1 MTLNVSSAAPTP
13 APQRYHPV
21 LVALHWLIALLIFV
35 AAFLALVPGGEDRR
49 QAGLTI
55 AGLPLISIHM
65 ILGITVLVLL
75 AVRLLIRFRTPHPE
89 WATAG
94 SPLLDRIG
102 VVTHWALYFFVFAI
116 TITGLVM
123 AMQTNRLSRIFQP
136 ATAGRDQFT
145 FGQRPP
151 GQVAPSGQPQPGQFP
166 PPGQFQPGQFPP
178 GGQFQPGQFPRGGF
192 EGGFGRGGGFW
203 LREFHGLSW
212 TVLLVLIL
220 LHVAAALYH
229 QFLRRDRLL
238 GRMWFG
244 RRPA

>member
-1 MTLNVSSAAPTP
+1 MKLNASSAAPSMTS
-13 APQRYHPV
+13 QRYHPA
-21 LVALHWLIALLIFV
+21 LVTLHWLIALLILV
-35 AAFLALVPGGEDRR
+35 TAFLALVPGGEDRR
-49 QAGLTI
+49 QAGLLI

-75 AVRLLIRFRTPHPE
+75 AVRLVIRFRTPHPE

-94 SPLLDRIG
+94 SPVLDKIG

-123 AMQTNRLSRIFQP
+123 ALQTNRLSRIFQP

-151 GQVAPSGQPQPGQFP
+151 GQVAPSGQPQPGQS
-166 PPGQFQPGQFPP
+166 PP

-192 EGGFGRGGGFW
+192 EGGFRRGGAFL

-212 TVLLVLIL
+212 TALLVLIL

-229 QFLRRDRLL
+229 QFLRRDGLL
-238 GRMWFG
+238 SRMWFG
-244 RRPA
+244 RRAA